1 MLRRMAVP
9 LDFSSACPLP
19 LRQYPQVVL
28 AHGGGGRLMH
38 DLLAN
43 LFLPAFRNRHLAAAH
58 DASVVVPGSERVA
71 FTTDS
76 YVVKPLFFP
85 GGDIGSLAVHGTV
98 NDLAMSGARPR
109 WLSAGFILEEGL
121 PMETLWRVVA
131 SMQAAAERCGV
142 QIITGDTKVVDRGR
156 GDGLFINTAGLGV
169 VEHALEICPQAIRP
183 GDRVIVSG
191 DLARHGMAIMTVREG
206 LQFESA
212 ITSDS
217 GPVHEAV
224 QALLSAGVAVHC
236 LRDLT
241 RGGLA
246 AALNELAS
254 AARVRFAVEEPAIP
268 VREDVH
274 AACEILG
281 LDPLHVACEGRFIA
295 VVPPAETDQALAA
308 LRGCEQAPA
317 PTVIGEVTAAE
328 APLVV
333 LRSRIGAQRI
343 LDLPSGELLP
353 RIC

>member
-1 MLRRMAVP
+1 MLP
-9 LDFSSACPLP
+9 TFSLQCPIP
-19 LRQYPQVVL
+19 ISDYPTITL
-28 AHGGGGRLMH
+28 AHGGGGRLMR

-43 LFLPAFRNRHLAAAH
+43 LFLPAFRNPHLDAAH
-58 DASVVVPGSERVA
+58 DAAVVKAGDVRIA

-98 NDLAMSGARPR
+98 NDLAMSGAQPR

-121 PMETLWRVVA
+121 EMETLWRVVE
-131 SMQAAAERCGV
+131 SMRTAAADCGV
-142 QIITGDTKVVDRGR
+142 QLVTGDTKVVDRGR

-169 VEHALEICPQAIRP
+169 VNGALDIRPAAIRP

-191 DLARHGMAIMTVREG
+191 DLARHGMAIMSVREG

-217 GPVHEAV
+217 APVHEAV
-224 QALLSAGVAVHC
+224 QALLAAGVEVHC

-246 AALNELAS
+246 AALNELAGS
-254 AARVRFAVEEPAIP
+254 ARVRIAVDERTIP
-268 VREDVH
+268 VREDVQ

-295 VVPPAETDQALAA
+295 IVPADVADQALSA
-308 LRGCEQAPA
+308 LRRNAQSPAPA
-317 PTVIGEVTAAE
+317 LIGEVTS
-328 APLVV
+328 APSPVVV
-333 LRSRIGAQRI
+333 LRTRLGIERI
-343 LDLPSGELLP
+343 LDLPSGEQLP

>member
-1 MLRRMAVP
+1 
-9 LDFSSACPLP
+9 
-19 LRQYPQVVL
+19 
-28 AHGGGGRLMH
+28 MH
-38 DLLAN
+38 ELLAN
-43 LFLPAFRNRHLAAAH
+43 LFLPAFHNETLAVGH
-58 DASVVVPGSERVA
+58 DAATLATAGARVA

-98 NDLAMSGARPR
+98 NDLAMSGSRPR

-121 PMETLWRVVA
+121 PMATLWQVVQ
-131 SMQAAAERCGV
+131 SMQAAARRCGV
-142 QIITGDTKVVDRGR
+142 EIVTGDTKVVDRGR
-156 GDGLFINTAGLGV
+156 GDGLFINTAGIGL
-169 VEHALEICPQAIRP
+169 VEHALDIRPAAIRP
-183 GDRVIVSG
+183 GDQILVSG

-224 QALLSAGVAVHC
+224 QALLAAGVEVHC

-246 AALNELAS
+246 STLNELAS
-254 AARVRFAVEEPAIP
+254 AARVRLAVEETAIP

-281 LDPLHVACEGRFIA
+281 LDPLHVACEGRFLA
-295 VVPPAETDQALAA
+295 VVAAADVDRALTA
-308 LRGCEQAPA
+308 LRGCPAAPQPA
-317 PTVIGEVTAAE
+317 LIGEVTAAD

-343 LDLPSGELLP
+343 LDLPSGEQLP